1 MNGSSAKIYPFTHEW
16 SVGKSLYYNGQ
27 LVGKTNTIYFSATY
41 FPIIWIS
48 RAAKNLLK
56 QRSCDHTGTNL
67 FLEAGRRA
75 RQNPNSY
82 WPPPPHQK
90 KRAPPPPP
98 VSPARPQP
106 KQRRRP
112 PSSPAH
118 PRPPSRPLTRG
129 PLQLQCRHLPLSHSA
144 TARPRMR
151 APQPAL
157 ACAPPG
163 PPSFARPPSAPCRAP
178 LP

>member
-27 LVGKTNTIYFSATY
+27 SVGKTNTVYFSATY
-41 FPIIWIS
+41 FPIIWIL
-48 RAAKNLLK
+48 RAAKILLK

-75 RQNPNSY
+75 WQNPNSY
-82 WPPPPHQK
+82 WPLPPHQK

-98 VSPARPQP
+98 VSPARSQP

-118 PRPPSRPLTRG
+118 PRPPSRPLARG
-129 PLQLQCRHLPLSHSA
+129 PLQLQRRHLPLSCAA

-157 ACAPPG
+157 A
-163 PPSFARPPSAPCRAP
+163 
-178 LP
+178 